1 VSIEQ
6 ELIGYISKQL
16 ARPDTKIEP
25 ETNLV
30 GVVDS
35 TAVMELVVYI
45 ADHYGFDVE
54 IDAITPDNFGS
65 VQRLAD
71 YIRKHSPKA
80 KGA

>member
-1 VSIEQ
+1 MNIEQ
-6 ELIGYISKQL
+6 ELLAYISKQL
-16 ARPDTKIEP
+16 ARPDTKLDA

-30 GVVDS
+30 GVIDS

-45 ADHYGFDVE
+45 ADHFGFDVE

-65 VQRLAD
+65 VRKLAE
-71 YIRKHSPKA
+71 YVKKHSPKA